1 MMDLAVTM
9 TGSEPVTVK
18 ITPKVVVA
26 AERQFN
32 LPMAQLVN
40 AENMSFEAMTWLAW
54 KGMQVAGRV
63 VKTFDLWLDELES
76 VEFVTPESVAP
87 LGGGEA

>member
-18 ITPKVVVA
+18 ITPKVIVA
-26 AERQFN
+26 AERQFK
-32 LPMAQLVN
+32 LPMAQLFN
-40 AENMSFEAMTWLAW
+40 AENMSFESMTWLAW
-54 KGMQVAGRV
+54 KGMHTAGHV
-63 VKTFDLWLDELES
+63 VKTFDLWLDDLEA
-76 VEFVTPESVAP
+76 VEFATPESVAP